1 MGTRAQAVA
10 RTRKQ
15 IIDATARRIRSSPE
29 PLTLAHLAVGAGVSR
44 ATLYRHFAS
53 VTDLLDGVAADL
65 LARARFDRLLA
76 ALELDDP
83 VEALRQVTIAGTG
96 IWATDTTLV
105 RNLFSLARAQPEA
118 LPVITQL
125 ENGRRDAM
133 EHLATRLNQAGRLRG
148 GLARDRAVDLLLVI
162 TAFAAWDELL
172 TTRNRSP
179 PPRPPPSATSP
190 SGRSSTTTE
199 PRAPPGARTLQ
210 RPDVAVSV
218 GLPPGCAAVGPLGPR
233 RSSGLP
239 PDLSQLD
246 TTAEFARIVATASS
260 PRAGP

>member
-1 MGTRAQAVA
+1 
-10 RTRKQ
+10 
-15 IIDATARRIRSSPE
+15 
-29 PLTLAHLAVGAGVSR
+29 VSR

-96 IWATDTTLV
+96 IWAIDTTLV

-125 ENGRRDAM
+125 ETGRTSAL
-133 EHLATRLNQAGRLRG
+133 EHLADRLQQAGRLRD
-148 GLARDRAVDLLLVI
+148 GLDRDRAVDLLLVI

-172 TTRNRSP
+172 TTRHRSP
-179 PPRPPPSATSP
+179 AAA
-190 SGRSSTTTE
+190 TTTIVGLAIRAVVNDAE
-199 PRAPPGARTLQ
+199 PRR
-210 RPDVAVSV
+210 
-218 GLPPGCAAVGPLGPR
+218 AA
-233 RSSGLP
+233 
-239 PDLSQLD
+239 DQD
-246 TTAEFARIVATASS
+246 TS
-260 PRAGP
+260 